1 MLIGC
6 HGLVWTGSF
15 DAEGVDLAIG
25 KTLDAGYNLL
35 EIPLFDPE
43 DFDVAAAKRSIAK
56 RPISVTASLGLSP
69 QTDLTSE
76 DPEVVAAGVAR
87 LTHILEILSE
97 LESQYLVGVIYSQLA
112 KYPGPISALSRAHC
126 VEAIHTLGGRA
137 QELGITLGLE
147 VVNRYETNIFNTSK
161 GALEFIADVD
171 HPSVGVHLD
180 TYHMNIEES
189 DMWNPVLAAGD
200 KLVYVH
206 IGESHRGYL
215 GTGSVD
221 FDGLFRALGH
231 IGYTGP
237 IAFESFSTAVVSDEL
252 SRSLA
257 IWRNLWED
265 NVDLGRHAYEF
276 ITGKL
281 RSVETIAFH

>member
-1 MLIGC
+1 VLIGC

-137 QELGITLGLE
+137 EELGITLGLE

>member
-1 MLIGC
+1 VLIGC

>member
-6 HGLVWTGSF
+6 HGLVWTGSL

-161 GALEFIADVD
+161 GALEFIAAVD